1 MEWRACS
8 QSSAAGHSHKGEK
21 WPTLWSNSSGWQR
34 EHIPAVFMWGAKKSP
49 KATQS
54 AMSPRNTSTVSP
66 TPSPSIY
73 QCPEN
78 SSAVKS
84 AALPQSRDHANA
96 LIYPHY
102 VPLLK
107 IKRLRVFCPSSFT
120 FSPCDWSCQCFVRLL
135 WKHVR
140 LEWLRLYVCARKF
153 LTSGRNRPG
162 SRVISITPAIRQES
176 ANGFSWIHMEMSGW
190 QI

>member
-1 MEWRACS
+1 MTEAVKQQLRMATRAQPGRLYC
-8 QSSAAGHSHKGEK
+8 
-21 WPTLWSNSSGWQR
+21 
-34 EHIPAVFMWGAKKSP
+34 MWGTKKSP
-49 KATQS
+49 EATQS

-84 AALPQSRDHANA
+84 AALPQSRDHGNA

-107 IKRLRVFCPSSFT
+107 IKRQRVFCPSSFT

-140 LEWLRLYVCARKF
+140 LEWLRLYVCARNSWPRGG
-153 LTSGRNRPG
+153 TT
-162 SRVISITPAIRQES
+162 RVQ
-176 ANGFSWIHMEMSGW
+176 GLF
-190 QI
+190 Q